1 MLHVNI
7 DHIKKV
13 ILDDVVSKG
22 LLREPSDFGS
32 GPASIIN

>member
-7 DHIKKV
+7 AHIKKV
-13 ILDDVVSKG
+13 IMDDVVSKG
-22 LLREPSDFGS
+22 LLRETADFGS